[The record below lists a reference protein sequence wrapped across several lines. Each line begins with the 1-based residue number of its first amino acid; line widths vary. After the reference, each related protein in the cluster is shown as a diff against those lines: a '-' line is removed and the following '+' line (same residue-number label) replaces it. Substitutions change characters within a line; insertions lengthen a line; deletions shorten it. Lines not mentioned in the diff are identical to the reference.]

1 MIENLKEFKTF
12 DKDIIINIY
21 KYNSKK
27 TYEKF
32 RQYYEVK
39 PKCETE
45 ERDFEWKKIYKNL
58 NNNKLNSD
66 LRVNN
71 FKIINNGLALDIKV
85 EKLRNLCYLCGKVRE
100 SNEHVFFECE
110 IAKRLFE
117 MNKSKFFNNSIL
129 EYDKKIV
136 FYHYNLD
143 QELCKLMSIFK
154 IALWNLR
161 NFIKYETSNCKF
173 INIES
178 FKSILY
184 SLKYKYFK

>member
-1 MIENLKEFKTF
+1 MRNL
-12 DKDIIINIY
+12 DNIM
-21 KYNSKK
+21 KL
-27 TYEKF
+27 
-32 RQYYEVK
+32 
-39 PKCETE
+39 KCETE
-45 ERDFEWKKIYKNL
+45 ERDFEWEKIYKNL

-100 SNEHVFFECE
+100 SNEHVFSECE

-136 FYHYNLD
+136 FYHYNLN
-143 QELCKLMSIFK
+143 QELSIKLVSIFK
-154 IALWNLR
+154 LAVWKLR
-161 NFIKYETSNCKF
+161 NFIKYDTSNS
-173 INIES
+173 IYNIDS

-184 SLKYKYFK
+184 PLKIKYFK